1 MSIHIFERRKS
12 MINFTKLWVLME
24 NRGMKKTDLTKNK
37 IISPATLAKLGKNEP
52 INSTVIEKICAFLE
66 CQPGDIMEYISE
78 KDMQELTK
86 RIDSTNRA
94 LFETLKQ
101 QGITEEQFA
110 TMMKQAMPDII
121 KSMFNG
127 EDTINNLLNSDDSNQ

>member
-1 MSIHIFERRKS
+1 

>member
-1 MSIHIFERRKS
+1 
-12 MINFTKLWVLME
+12 ME
-24 NRGMKKTDLTKNK
+24 NKGMKKTDLTKNR

-52 INSTVIEKICAFLE
+52 VNSTVIEKICAFLE

-86 RIDSTNRA
+86 KIDSTNRA

-110 TMMKQAMPDII
+110 TMMQQTMPDII

-127 EDTINNLLNSDDSNQ
+127 ENTINNLLNSEKDNQ

>member
-1 MSIHIFERRKS
+1 MLS
-12 MINFTKLWVLME
+12 FTKLWILLE
-24 NRGMKKTDLTKNK
+24 NRGMKKTDLKQ
-37 IISPATLAKLGKNEP
+37 IISANTLAKLGKNET
-52 INSTVIEKICAFLE
+52 ISSAIIEKICAFLE

-86 RIDSTNRA
+86 KIDSTNRA

-110 TMMKQAMPDII
+110 TMMQQTMPDII

>member
-1 MSIHIFERRKS
+1 

-66 CQPGDIMEYISE
+66 CQPGNIMEYISE

-127 EDTINNLLNSDDSNQ
+127 EDTINNLLNSDDDNQ

>member
-1 MSIHIFERRKS
+1 ML
-12 MINFTKLWVLME
+12 NFTKLWILME
-24 NRGMKKTDLTKNK
+24 NKGMKKTDLTKNR

-52 INSTVIEKICAFLE
+52 VNSTVIEKICAFLE

-86 RIDSTNRA
+86 KIDSTNRA

-110 TMMKQAMPDII
+110 TMMQQTMPDII

-127 EDTINNLLNSDDSNQ
+127 ENTINNLLNSEKDNQ

>member
-1 MSIHIFERRKS
+1 ML
-12 MINFTKLWVLME
+12 NFTKLWILME
-24 NRGMKKTDLTKNK
+24 NKGMKKTDLTKNR

-52 INSTVIEKICAFLE
+52 VNSTVIEKICAFLE

-86 RIDSTNRA
+86 KIDSTNRA

-110 TMMKQAMPDII
+110 TMIQQTMPDII

-127 EDTINNLLNSDDSNQ
+127 ENTINNLLNSEKDNQ